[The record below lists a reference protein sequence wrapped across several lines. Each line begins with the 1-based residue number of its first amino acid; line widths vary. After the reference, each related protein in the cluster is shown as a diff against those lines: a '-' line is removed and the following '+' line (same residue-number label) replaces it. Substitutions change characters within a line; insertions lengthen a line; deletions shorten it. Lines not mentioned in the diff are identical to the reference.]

1 LLNSKEQPIRRDERI
16 GKRVS
21 RLRYTLAMKTKLSYS
36 RTPILLLLCFLL
48 VACAPSPTPQ
58 LTAKQ
63 IAQQASAKMLA
74 VKTLHFT
81 MDLQGRSK
89 VIDPLGA
96 LVLRR
101 AEGDLASPDKAQS
114 KIKVAI
120 SGLIVEV
127 RAIGIGDKQWMTNP
141 LTQRWEP
148 LPANWGYNPAV
159 LFDGQKGIPSLL
171 SRVENLQRI
180 GDENYEGKNHYRL
193 TGKITGKEVA
203 PFTAYMITGSEVSF
217 TLWLGA
223 DDFLIRKIVINEK
236 DGDAPEAT
244 EWVMVLSAFD
254 KPVNIAAPV
263 VQ

>member
-1 LLNSKEQPIRRDERI
+1 MTRAFFLLS
-16 GKRVS
+16 
-21 RLRYTLAMKTKLSYS
+21 L
-36 RTPILLLLCFLL
+36 FFL

-63 IAQQASAKMLA
+63 IAQQASAKMLMI
-74 VKTLHFT
+74 KTLHFT

-96 LVLRR
+96 LVLRH

-180 GDENYEGKNHYRL
+180 ADENYEGKLHYRL
-193 TGKITGKEVA
+193 TGKIVGKEVA
-203 PFTAYMITGSEVSF
+203 PFTGYMITGSDVSF
-217 TLWLGA
+217 TMWIGA
-223 DDFLIRKIVINEK
+223 DDFIIRKIIITEK
-236 DGDAPEAT
+236 DANDPVAT
-244 EWVMVLSAFD
+244 EWVMTLSAFD
-254 KPVNIAAPV
+254 KPVNIEAPS